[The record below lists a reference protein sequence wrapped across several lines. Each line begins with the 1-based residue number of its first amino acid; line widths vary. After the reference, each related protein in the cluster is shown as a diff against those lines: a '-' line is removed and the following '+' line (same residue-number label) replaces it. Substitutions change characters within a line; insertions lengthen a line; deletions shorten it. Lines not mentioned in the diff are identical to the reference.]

1 MATSALKG
9 ARLGLV
15 LVAALSLPLGVE
27 AAHDDVAAYKRAVEK
42 SFGQWLE
49 ALRPDAEAAGVSG
62 ETFDANVKG
71 VKLDWSLPHL
81 VLPNPAGPDG
91 PPLPQALAATV
102 KPRHQPEFDIPANYF
117 NKNTLNV
124 LAGTGRGKMQQWA
137 ETLGAMQKQYGV
149 PASIVVAI
157 WGRETGFGK
166 VDMPFDALSAIAT
179 QGFMGR
185 RPEVF
190 RKEVIAAL
198 KILQEGHASRAQM
211 RSSWAGAMGYTQ
223 FLPSDFEKYAVDFD
237 GDGRRDIWNSVPD
250 ALGSTAN
257 SLHSQGWDGKQSWGY
272 EVTLPD
278 GFDCTAQGPDKA
290 RPVAEWVKLGLAR
303 VKGRA
308 FPEEKLQDP
317 AFLVLPAGLKGPAF
331 LATNNFSVLKLYN
344 NSDVYAI
351 FVGHLADMIA
361 SGAPVAFA
369 GEWKAVERLP
379 RDRVQQ
385 FQEALVAK
393 GHDVGKVDG
402 LAGFKTRRT
411 IGLEEQRLGMKL
423 TCYPSAALVDA
434 VLKDARAEGAAAK
447 AERPAE

>member
-1 MATSALKG
+1 M
-9 ARLGLV
+9 
-15 LVAALSLPLGVE
+15 AALAL
-27 AAHDDVAAYKRAVEK
+27 AAPRPSSAQGAEDEVAVYKREVEK
-42 SFGQWLE
+42 AFAAWLQ
-49 ALRPDAEAAGVSG
+49 ALWPDAEAAGVSRKV
-62 ETFDANVKG
+62 FDSNTKG
-71 VKLDWSLPHL
+71 LKLNWTLPHL
-81 VLPNPAGPDG
+81 VLPNPAVPGG
-91 PPLPQALAATV
+91 QPLPKALAP
-102 KPRHQPEFDIPANYF
+102 KPIHQPEFDIPANYF

-124 LAGTGRGKMQQWA
+124 LAATGRGKMGQWSQQLA
-137 ETLGAMQKQYGV
+137 AMQKQYGV
-149 PASIVVAI
+149 PASVVLAI

-166 VDMPFDALSAIAT
+166 ADLPFDALSAIAT

-198 KILQEGHASRAQM
+198 KIIQEGHATRAEM

-250 ALGSTAN
+250 ALGSTGN
-257 SLHSQGWDGKQSWGY
+257 SLHSQGWDGGQTWGY
-272 EVTLPD
+272 EITLPED
-278 GFDCTAQGPDKA
+278 FDCTQQGPDKA
-290 RPVAEWVKLGLAR
+290 RPISEWIKLGVAR
-303 VKGRA
+303 VKERP
-308 FPEEKLQDP
+308 FPEDKLGDS

-351 FVGHLADMIA
+351 FVGHVADMIA
-361 SGAPVAFA
+361 ANAPIAFV
-369 GEWKAVERLP
+369 GEWQPVERLP
-379 RDRVQQ
+379 RDRIQR

-411 IGLEEQRLGMKL
+411 IGIEEQKLGLPL
-423 TCYPSAALVDA
+423 TCYPSKAVVDA
-434 VLKDARAEGAAAK
+434 VLKQASAAA
-447 AERPAE
+447 AQ